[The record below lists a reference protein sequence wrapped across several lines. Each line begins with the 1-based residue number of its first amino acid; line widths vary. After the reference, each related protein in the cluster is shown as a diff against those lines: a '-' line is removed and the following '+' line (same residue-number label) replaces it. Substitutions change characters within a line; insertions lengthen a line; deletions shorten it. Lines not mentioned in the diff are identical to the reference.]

1 MLRHRV
7 VISLI
12 QSHVAS
18 KQRSMPS
25 NLDDLVP
32 GPLLL
37 RTASAGAPICV
48 STLWNRGTFS
58 TYYTAA
64 QGGSQTHMHYAQTGL
79 THFQGQGMSGSY
91 SPVRRYVSIICI
103 KISCVSA
110 AALSKEAYKVL
121 KNKSR
126 HSYLYVFTW
135 KRREEKSNSF
145 FPFFTTAKPLSF
157 ILHFEI
163 ERLWKDWNE
172 AKANTGSKQE
182 KTQVPFPIVEKTV
195 SLSLHNK
202 KGQICSS
209 ITSNLFHQLHPK

>member
-1 MLRHRV
+1 MHPSVFPRCEIGALSPPIIQQHKV
-7 VISLI
+7 VAKRICITL
-12 QSHVAS
+12 
-18 KQRSMPS
+18 KQAWLFPRPR
-25 NLDDLVP
+25 ND
-32 GPLLL
+32 
-37 RTASAGAPICV
+37 
-48 STLWNRGTFS
+48 
-58 TYYTAA
+58 
-64 QGGSQTHMHYAQTGL
+64 
-79 THFQGQGMSGSY
+79 GSY
-91 SPVRRYVSIICI
+91 SPVRRHVSIICI

-126 HSYLYVFTW
+126 HSSYLYVFTW
-135 KRREEKSNSF
+135 KGREEKGNSF
-145 FPFFTTAKPLSF
+145 FPFFTTAKPFSF